1 MPGAPRLPY
10 GGRLWSVS
18 HHWQTNCKRRSTP
31 RLARDCDVAAHH
43 LTKPFADRE
52 PEAGAAIFAG
62 GRCIRL
68 GKLLEQFAHLLRRH
82 ADAGISDSDSDP
94 IAGAFLSMPR
104 INGYGAALRKLIRI
118 AHEVEQRLPQPHLIG
133 MQPADRS
140 IATDREAVLVLCRQR
155 LDGFDHAFDEGRE
168 REIFELQFHAS

>member
-52 PEAGAAIFAG
+52 PE
-62 GRCIRL
+62 
-68 GKLLEQFAHLLRRH
+68 
-82 ADAGISDSDSDP
+82 
-94 IAGAFLSMPR
+94 MPR

-168 REIFELQFHAS
+168 REIFELQFHASGLDLREVENVIDESK